1 MTADDG
7 TDSRADPGR
16 QRTVAELLAQHGG
29 GKAGGSR
36 RRRRA
41 PDDDEEPASAV
52 AQTGGTDLGATGR
65 KPDARDTS
73 ATRSGRRAAPAA
85 PADAQPSGT
94 SGYPSSPPAPQV
106 PAQRWPG
113 ATGFGQSIDP
123 LTGEPIDT
131 PPAQSF
137 GAPPGNPG
145 PAATGAYRSMPLTRT
160 DPPTEELPL
169 YPERSWAS
177 RAKDAGP
184 MTGPITG
191 PAARAGAAAT
201 GASAA
206 AGPATGHVSR
216 AELFDEAD
224 DDLDDEHDDD
234 LDDEHD
240 DELDDDELDDAGQ
253 AWGRRASAAPAG
265 LAERGERGELLDEED
280 LEPDE
285 RPQGVMG
292 WLGLLVQW
300 VVGAVAG
307 ALLWVGFSYLWMHL
321 PVVALIAA
329 VLATAILVLVVRAI
343 RRSDDLQ
350 TTMLAVLVGLVVTI
364 SPAVLLLAV
373 R

>member
-1 MTADDG
+1 MSADD
-7 TDSRADPGR
+7 SADPGR

-29 GKAGGSR
+29 AKAGGSR

-41 PDDDEEPASAV
+41 PDDDEPSAV

-65 KPDARDTS
+65 DKAAPRDVS
-73 ATRSGRRAAPAA
+73 ATRGGRRAA
-85 PADAQPSGT
+85 ADAQPS
-94 SGYPSSPPAPQV
+94 YPSTSAPPQPQV
-106 PAQRWPG
+106 PEQRWSGAPG
-113 ATGFGQSIDP
+113 YGQSIDP

-137 GAPPGNPG
+137 GAPPRNAVPSTG
-145 PAATGAYRSMPLTRT
+145 ATGSYRSMPLTRT
-160 DPPTEELPL
+160 DPPTEEMLL
-169 YPERSWAS
+169 NPERSWGP

-191 PAARAGAAAT
+191 PAAATARAGAAET
-201 GASAA
+201 GANAA

-216 AELFDEAD
+216 ADLFDED

-234 LDDEHD
+234 LDDELD
-240 DELDDDELDDAGQ
+240 DELDDDLDDGAAGR

-265 LAERGERGELLDEED
+265 LAERDERGEMPDEED
-280 LEPDE
+280 LDRDE
-285 RPQGVMG
+285 RPEGVVG

-307 ALLWVGFSYLWMHL
+307 ALLWVGFSYLWMHF

-329 VLATAILVLVVRAI
+329 VLATAVLVLVVRAI